1 MAARVDYIGV
11 RASRPAGGAER
22 RHQAVRLFLAL
33 GRSATLRIVRGPG
46 GSRLGGRALSSFL
59 LAVVAIGMLAPATRS
74 QAQIEPELS
83 EIELLEIAHHAP
95 PAPEPAFDEPGGQ
108 IDDDVARRLASSPTR
123 YGRGLEPPGSAAG
136 DRAAAAT
143 LPASA
148 IDELVPLAAVS
159 EATMPG
165 PVYDTMQSPWNMVAK
180 LLVRFVV
187 DGKPYYYGCSGVLI
201 GPFHLATAAHCIFSW
216 DPNGDGRKDDAA
228 WADDVWV
235 WPAQTDLLPPIGI
248 PERPYGE
255 SRSVLNRTYEGW
267 TQAGDI
273 TWDLALVTL
282 NRRTS
287 DLAGWMGLD
296 VDDPVTSLN
305 FSGYPVEQPYVPPET
320 VLQYAGI
327 GRDNV
332 EQYGTKQVYL
342 SIYSYGG
349 QSGGPVWR
357 SDDADGGYHLQA
369 VLSVSDRRG
378 SAAAALITA
387 ETSEDFLTWMA
398 SDDAD
403 RVPVP
408 RPDLCEYVL
417 TLDAKG
423 LAAESVRQGDTVSVT
438 FNVYNSG
445 TADSGAIAVD
455 FYLSVNTT
463 VAPTD
468 LFIDRRRLDNLGPD
482 TFQITTTDLTIPRD
496 AQVGTYYLGWMMRAE
511 ETEYST
517 ANNSALI
524 GDHRLRVEVASTP
537 TATASPEPTLTATAP
552 ITQTA
557 PITRTAPAASA
568 CLGDCRGDL
577 HVTVDEVVLLVS
589 IGLGMES
596 VDACPNGDADG
607 DGQVTISEVIASV
620 RHALDGC
627 DG

>member
-1 MAARVDYIGV
+1 MW
-11 RASRPAGGAER
+11 
-22 RHQAVRLFLAL
+22 LFVAL
-33 GRSATLRIVRGPG
+33 RRSATLPITRGPAR
-46 GSRLGGRALSSFL
+46 SRHGERALSSFL
-59 LAVVAIGMLAPATRS
+59 LAVVAIGMLAPSTRS
-74 QAQIEPELS
+74 HAQIEPEPS
-83 EIELLEIAHHAP
+83 ETELLEIARRAP
-95 PAPEPAFDEPGGQ
+95 PAPEPALDAPGGQ
-108 IDDDVARRLASSPTR
+108 IDDDVARRLASSLTR

-136 DRAAAAT
+136 DPAASSPLLASVRELGFPRAAA
-143 LPASA
+143 
-148 IDELVPLAAVS
+148 S
-159 EATMPG
+159 EATAAV
-165 PVYDTMQSPWNMVAK
+165 PVYDTMQPPWNMVAK

-235 WPAQTDLLPPIGI
+235 WPAQTDLLPPIGV

-282 NRRTS
+282 NRRAS

-296 VDDPVTSLN
+296 IDYPVTSLS
-305 FSGYPVEQPYVPPET
+305 FSGYPTEQPYVPPET

-327 GRDNV
+327 GHDNV
-332 EQYGTKQVYL
+332 EKYGAKQVYL
-342 SIYSYGG
+342 RIYSYGG

-378 SAAAALITA
+378 GAAAALITA
-387 ETSEDFLTWMA
+387 ASSEDFLTWMA
-398 SDDAD
+398 SDAAD

-417 TLDAKG
+417 APDAKG

-445 TADSGAIAVD
+445 TADSGRIAVD
-455 FYLSVNTT
+455 FYLSLNPT
-463 VAPTD
+463 VATTD
-468 LFIDRRRLDNLGPD
+468 LFIDRRQLDNLGPD
-482 TFQITTTDLTIPRD
+482 TFQIATTDLTIPRD
-496 AQVGTYYLGWMMRAE
+496 AQIGTYYLGWLMRAE

-524 GDHRLRVEVASTP
+524 GDHRLRIEVAPTP

-552 ITQTA
+552 ITPTA
-557 PITRTAPAASA
+557 SITPTAPAASA

-577 HVTVDEVVLLVS
+577 RVTVDEIVLLVS

-596 VDACPNGDADG
+596 VEVCPSGDANGDG
-607 DGQVTISEVIASV
+607 RVTISEVIASV

-627 DG
+627 DDRGQDDGD